1 MGEKKRRFGAW
12 MGGAYSVLAKL
23 KFLRG
28 TALDP
33 FGYLGERRQER
44 WSISH
49 FEEVV
54 GKLLASLERP
64 NLALAVRIA
73 RLPDS
78 VRGYGHV
85 KEAARERWLEEESRL
100 LEEFHRPPAPVLLFD
115 PARKSAA

>member
-1 MGEKKRRFGAW
+1 
-12 MGGAYSVLAKL
+12 L

-28 TALDP
+28 TVLDP
-33 FGYLGERRQER
+33 FGYFSERKLER
-44 WSISH
+44 WSAGH

-54 GKLLASLERP
+54 AELVAKLDRT
-64 NLALAVRIA
+64 NHGLAVRIA
-73 RLPDS
+73 SLADT

-85 KEAARERWLEEESRL
+85 KEAARGRWLEEESRL